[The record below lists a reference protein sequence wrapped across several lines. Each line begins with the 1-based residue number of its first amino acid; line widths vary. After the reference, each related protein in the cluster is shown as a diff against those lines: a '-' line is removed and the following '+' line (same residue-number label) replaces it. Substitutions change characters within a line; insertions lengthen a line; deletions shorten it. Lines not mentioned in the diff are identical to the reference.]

1 MYIALRILLLLFM
14 QLSLQGQGWGKQ
26 PDRSN
31 MLGAQYYDGKKIVLP
46 VSEDAMRDL
55 LNHWL
60 HQATGSFM
68 SAFASNKINNFWLN
82 KPFQFN

>member
-1 MYIALRILLLLFM
+1 MYGALWILLLLFM
-14 QLSLQGQGWGKQ
+14 QLLAEGQGWDEQ
-26 PDRSN
+26 SDRNN
-31 MLGAQYYDGKKIVLP
+31 MLGARYYDGKKIVLP

-68 SAFASNKINNFWLN
+68 SAFANNKINKFVMNL
-82 KPFQFN
+82 P